1 MPFCASCGTQVDGK
15 FCPKCG
21 AAIVAGG
28 AAPPP
33 SSAPYT
39 APPPGSAP
47 YAAPVSAPMADN
59 VAATLCYVLGLITGI
74 IFLVLEPYSKNRA
87 IRFHAFQSIFL
98 NVLIIAIDI
107 VFGIVFRILLEIVG
121 VFALLAGIFWPIFG
135 LGCFALWLYLLFS
148 TYQGKTIVL
157 PLIGPLAQKQ
167 AQS

>member
-33 SSAPYT
+33 GPGADPYGT
-39 APPPGSAP
+39 
-47 YAAPVSAPMADN
+47 PVSAAPMAEN
-59 VAATLCYVLGLITGI
+59 VASTLCYLLGLITGV
-74 IFLVLEPYSKNRA
+74 IFLVWEPYSKNRT

-98 NVLIIAIDI
+98 NVVVIVIEIIM
-107 VFGIVFRILLEIVG
+107 GIVFRILIDILG
-121 VFALLAGIFWPIFG
+121 FFGLLSGIFFPIFG
-135 LGCFALWLYLLFS
+135 LACLLLWLYLLIS

-157 PLIGPLAQKQ
+157 PVIGPIAQKQ

>member
-1 MPFCASCGTQVDGK
+1 
-15 FCPKCG
+15 
-21 AAIVAGG
+21 
-28 AAPPP
+28 
-33 SSAPYT
+33 
-39 APPPGSAP
+39 
-47 YAAPVSAPMADN
+47 MADN

-135 LGCFALWLYLLFS
+135 LLCFGLWLYLLFS

>member
-1 MPFCASCGTQVDGK
+1 MPFCASCGTQVEGK

-33 SSAPYT
+33 PAPG
-39 APPPGSAP
+39 A

-59 VAATLCYVLGLITGI
+59 VASMLCYVLGLITGI
-74 IFLVLEPYSKNRA
+74 IFLVLEPYSKNRTV
-87 IRFHAFQSIFL
+87 RFHAFQSIFL
-98 NVLIIAIDI
+98 NVAIIAIDI
-107 VFGIVFRILLEIVG
+107 VAGIVFRILLEILG
-121 VFALLAGIFWPIFG
+121 FFAFLGIIFWPIFG
-135 LGCFALWLYLLFS
+135 LGCLCLWLFLLFS

-157 PLIGPLAQKQ
+157 PIIGPLAQKQ